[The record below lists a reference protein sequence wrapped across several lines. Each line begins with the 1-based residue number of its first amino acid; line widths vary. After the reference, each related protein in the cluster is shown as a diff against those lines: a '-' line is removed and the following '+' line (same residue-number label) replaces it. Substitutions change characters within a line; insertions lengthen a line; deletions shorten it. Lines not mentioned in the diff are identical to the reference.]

1 MADSVKDN
9 SAEVKHASEQLHSL
23 EHLLDELEKIG
34 AEIPEFLSKSVK
46 NLRIALD
53 AGTDVADSA
62 TASSA
67 ALAQYTNKVNDSC
80 GDDAENGAPC
90 QAREAHKWLFLNA
103 DYVLNWKNDDSV
115 VKNSVRA
122 TLQRYVPQKI
132 CHYLDL
138 CRPRN

>member
-9 SAEVKHASEQLHSL
+9 SAEVKHASEQLHTL
-23 EHLLDELEKIG
+23 EDLLDDLEKIG

-46 NLRIALD
+46 GLRIALD
-53 AGTDVADSA
+53 TGTDVADSA

-67 ALAQYTNKVNDSC
+67 ALAQYTNKVNDAC
-80 GDDAENGAPC
+80 GDDDNGAVC
-90 QAREAHKWLFLNA
+90 QAREIHKWQAINV

-115 VKNSVRA
+115 AKNAVRA

>member
-9 SAEVKHASEQLHSL
+9 SAEVKHASEQLHTL
-23 EHLLDELEKIG
+23 EDLLDDLEKIG

-46 NLRIALD
+46 GLRIALD
-53 AGTDVADSA
+53 TGTDVADSA

-67 ALAQYTNKVNDSC
+67 ALAQYTNKVNDAC
-80 GDDAENGAPC
+80 GNDDNGGVC
-90 QAREAHKWLFLNA
+90 QAREAFRFGA
-103 DYVLNWKNDDSV
+103 IVDDYVLSWKNDDSV